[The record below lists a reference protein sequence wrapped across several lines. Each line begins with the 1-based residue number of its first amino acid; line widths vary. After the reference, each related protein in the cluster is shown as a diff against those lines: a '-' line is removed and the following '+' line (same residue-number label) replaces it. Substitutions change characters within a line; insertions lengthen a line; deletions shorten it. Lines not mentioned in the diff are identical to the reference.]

1 MSSKQAVE
9 LEDATFS
16 INAKSGEADSIEAR
30 FARRDFMKSLLL
42 AQSER

>member
-16 INAKSGEADSIEAR
+16 INAKSGDMNSIEAHVV
-30 FARRDFMKSLLL
+30 RRVFMKSLIL